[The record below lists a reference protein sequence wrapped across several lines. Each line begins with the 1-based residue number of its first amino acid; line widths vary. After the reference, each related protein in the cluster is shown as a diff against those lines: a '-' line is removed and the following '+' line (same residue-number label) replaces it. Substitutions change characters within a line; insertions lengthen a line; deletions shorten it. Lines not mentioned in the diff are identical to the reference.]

1 MTEIQY
7 GTVTSVGK
15 NDTYGAQVCTIKSH
29 MSNKEY
35 QNVEVITPKG
45 MSYLPSSGDVVLFS
59 EIHNSE
65 VVILGVLES
74 SDL

>member
-1 MTEIQY
+1 
-7 GTVTSVGK
+7 
-15 NDTYGAQVCTIKSH
+15 

-45 MSYLPSSGDVVLFS
+45 MNYLPGAGDVVLFA

-65 VVILGVLES
+65 VVVLGVLES
-74 SDL
+74 SDLSMSA